1 MAVTVAHAGAG
12 AGDEGAVEVLGDE
25 ADHGRQQRPDDLGQ
39 VLVRACIRLHV
50 RLEEVDGPSDDLVDV
65 GGVVGG
71 EVYEFVERDAGV
83 ADGEAGLDHCHGA
96 LVEAWLRIGAVQGLE
111 EAVVGEED
119 DESFR
124 HACPPGDLGPGEGA
138 DACLVGQTA
147 QVVGRLVA
155 QVADLGEREAV
166 VGQSANLRQ
175 SGDVCAA
182 VLGAPADPSWWVE
195 QAQALVVPDGV
206 DAGPGLGGQV
216 LDAQCPGF
224 RHGLSVRAITLSVN
238 ARVIRRDLGSSSTA

>member
-1 MAVTVAHAGAG
+1 M
-12 AGDEGAVEVLGDE
+12 EVLGDE

-71 EVYEFVERDAGV
+71 EVHEFVERDAGV
-83 ADGEAGLDHCHGA
+83 ADGETGLDHRHGA
-96 LVEAWLRIGAVQGLE
+96 LVEARLRIGAVQGLE
-111 EAVVGEED
+111 QAVVGEQD
-119 DESFR
+119 DEALR
-124 HACPPGDLGPGEGA
+124 HAGPLGDLGPGEGA
-138 DACLVGQTA
+138 GACLVGKAA

-166 VGQSANLRQ
+166 VGQSADLRQ
-175 SGDVCAA
+175 SDDVCVA
-182 VLGAPADPSWWVE
+182 VLGVPADPSWRVE
-195 QAQALVVPDGV
+195 QAQALVVADGV
-206 DAGPGLGGQV
+206 DAGPGLGGQA

-224 RHGLSVRAITLSVN
+224 RHGLSVRVITLSVN
-238 ARVIRRDLGSSSTA
+238 TRVIRHDPGSSSSARRATMGR